1 MASALLLQKEEGAD
15 GREIATAQEPR
26 QPNTRRNLLLSRME
40 KGLYSGDEEEAL
52 PLNAKARGGFY
63 RWVHRQL
70 KGWWT
75 PRLLLDWAV
84 LVLILVIDVPVSMTT
99 DPYDRFVTAGDP
111 SLSYPLLSD
120 TVREQKSFI
129 VKLTILLQVPTWA
142 VGLMMLAPVCIFLSY
157 QLLMRSPHDF
167 HNACLGLFTALVLTL
182 AVTDAV
188 KLSAGRYR
196 PDWYVT

>member
-1 MASALLLQKEEGAD
+1 
-15 GREIATAQEPR
+15 
-26 QPNTRRNLLLSRME
+26 ME

-52 PLNAKARGGFY
+52 PLNSKAGGGGFY

-111 SLSYPLLSD
+111 SLSYPLMSD
-120 TVREQKSFI
+120 TVREQKSFNCEVNNI
-129 VKLTILLQVPTWA
+129 VA
-142 VGLMMLAPVCIFLSY
+142 GSY
-157 QLLMRSPHDF
+157 LGCGVDD
-167 HNACLGLFTALVLTL
+167 ACSSLHFSE
-182 AVTDAV
+182 
-188 KLSAGRYR
+188 LSAFNAQ
-196 PDWYVT
+196 PT